1 MKILYGG
8 ICMANKKIY
17 VSPEIEVI
25 KFSFENILTVDDTD
39 DPQYIKQS
47 NPDNMAS
54 GGTDVEW

>member
-1 MKILYGG
+1 
-8 ICMANKKIY
+8 MANKKIY

-25 KFSFENILTVDDTD
+25 KFSFENILTDGNTD

-54 GGTDVEW
+54 GSTDVEW

>member
-1 MKILYGG
+1 ME
-8 ICMANKKIY
+8 NKKIY
-17 VSPEIEVI
+17 VSPEIDVI
-25 KFSFENILTVDDTD
+25 KFSFENILKVDDTD